1 MPRGGRRPGAGRK
14 PKVKCAAELVEAF
27 AVGETPLDFMK
38 AEVLLSVLLCLK
50 RPDDGLRSL
59 ACGVAQSS
67 PTPVRQVS
75 NNELLS
81 ISGVSTY
88 RVALTERD
96 AFGLAL
102 SSACR

>member
-50 RPDDGLRSL
+50 RPDDGLRTAGL
-59 ACGVAQSS
+59 RCG
-67 PTPVRQVS
+67 
-75 NNELLS
+75 S
-81 ISGVSTY
+81 IFAYTCPAS
-88 RVALTERD
+88 
-96 AFGLAL
+96 FQQ
-102 SSACR
+102 